1 MHTLQKSLVL
11 VTSALSISLCAYSA
25 LTASPA
31 FAADAPAATPAASP
45 AAKGGGG
52 IGVVDPDKVV
62 KAYPKAEQLAK
73 DLKKEEDRV
82 HKMIEDGNR
91 QLEEAKTARKP
102 PAELEGLQKRLQET
116 IDTEVKKVQLR
127 AQSLE
132 TQLESDVQK
141 AIKDEA
147 ASRKLDIVLLKPV
160 VFMGGIDLTDSVMK
174 RLAAAAPAAAGKPAA
189 TK

>member
-11 VTSALSISLCAYSA
+11 VTSALSLTLCAF
-25 LTASPA
+25 PA
-31 FAADAPAATPAASP
+31 FAADAPAAPAATT

-62 KAYPKAEQLAK
+62 KAYPRAEQLAK

-91 QLEEAKTARKP
+91 QLEEAKTAHKP
-102 PAELEGLQKRLQET
+102 PAELEGLQRRLQES
-116 IDTEVKKVQLR
+116 IDTEVKKVQGR

-132 TQLESDVQK
+132 TQLESDVQN
-141 AIKDEA
+141 AIKAEA
-147 ASRKLDIVLLKPV
+147 AARKLDIVLLKPV

-174 RLAAAAPAAAGKPAA
+174 RLAAAPAAAAKPA

>member
-11 VTSALSISLCAYSA
+11 VTSALSISLCANTA
-25 LTASPA
+25 LTASAA
-31 FAADAPAATPAASP
+31 FAADAPAAPAATPAAK
-45 AAKGGGG
+45 AGGG

-62 KAYPKAEQLAK
+62 KAYPRAEQLAK

-91 QLEEAKTARKP
+91 QLEEAKTAHKP
-102 PAELEGLQKRLQET
+102 PAELEGLQRRLQET
-116 IDTEVKKVQLR
+116 IDTEVKKVQGR

-132 TQLESDVQK
+132 TQLESDVQN
-141 AIKDEA
+141 AIKAEA
-147 ASRKLDIVLLKPV
+147 AARKLDIVLLKPV

-174 RLAAAAPAAAGKPAA
+174 RLAQAAPAAAKPA

>member
-11 VTSALSISLCAYSA
+11 VTSALSISFCANLA

-31 FAADAPAATPAASP
+31 FAADAPAAPAATP

-91 QLEEAKTARKP
+91 QLEEAKTAHKP
-102 PAELEGLQKRLQET
+102 PAELEGLQRRLQET
-116 IDTEVKKVQLR
+116 IDTEVKKVQGR

-132 TQLESDVQK
+132 TQLESDVQN
-141 AIKDEA
+141 AIKAEA
-147 ASRKLDIVLLKPV
+147 AARKLDIVLLKPV

-174 RLAAAAPAAAGKPAA
+174 RLAQAAPAAAKPA

>member
-11 VTSALSISLCAYSA
+11 VTSAFSISLCAGLA
-25 LTASPA
+25 LTASQA
-31 FAADAPAATPAASP
+31 FAADAPAAPAAAP
-45 AAKGGGG
+45 KGGGG

-91 QLEEAKTARKP
+91 DLEKAKTDHKP
-102 PAELEGLQKRLQET
+102 PAELEGLQRRLQES
-116 IDTEVKKVQLR
+116 IDTEVKKVQAR

-132 TQLESDVQK
+132 TQLESDVQN
-141 AIKDEA
+141 AIKAEA
-147 ASRKLDIVLLKPV
+147 AARKLDIVLLKPV

-174 RLAAAAPAAAGKPAA
+174 RLAAAPAAAAKPA

>member
-11 VTSALSISLCAYSA
+11 VTSALSLTLSA
-25 LTASPA
+25 FPA
-31 FAADAPAATPAASP
+31 FAADAPAAPAAP
-45 AAKGGGG
+45 AVKTGGGG

-73 DLKKEEDRV
+73 DLKSEEDRV

-91 QLEEAKTARKP
+91 QLEKAKTDHKP
-102 PAELEGLQKRLQET
+102 PAELEGLQRRLQES
-116 IDTEVKKVQLR
+116 IDKEVKQVQSR

-132 TQLESDVQK
+132 TQLETDVQN
-141 AIKDEA
+141 AIKAEA
-147 ASRKLDIVLLKPV
+147 AARKLDIVLLKPV

-174 RLAAAAPAAAGKPAA
+174 RLAASTAASKPA

>member
-1 MHTLQKSLVL
+1 MYTLQKSLVL
-11 VTSALSISLCAYSA
+11 VTSALSISLCANAA
-25 LTASPA
+25 LTVSAA
-31 FAADAPAATPAASP
+31 NAADAPAAPAATPAV
-45 AAKGGGG
+45 KTGGG

-91 QLEEAKTARKP
+91 QLEEAKTAHKP
-102 PAELEGLQKRLQET
+102 PAELEGLQRRLQET
-116 IDTEVKKVQLR
+116 IDTEVKKVQGR

-132 TQLESDVQK
+132 TQLESDVQN
-141 AIKDEA
+141 AIKAEA
-147 ASRKLDIVLLKPV
+147 AARKLDIVLLKPV

-174 RLAAAAPAAAGKPAA
+174 RLAAAAPQAAKPA

>member
-11 VTSALSISLCAYSA
+11 VTSVLSLSINAF
-25 LTASPA
+25 PA
-31 FAADAPAATPAASP
+31 FAADAAAAPAAAPV
-45 AAKGGGG
+45 AKSGGGG

-91 QLEEAKTARKP
+91 ELEKAKTDRKP
-102 PAELEGLQKRLQET
+102 PAELEGLQRRLQES
-116 IDTEVKKVQLR
+116 IDTEVKKVQGR

-132 TQLESDVQK
+132 TQLESDVQN
-141 AIKDEA
+141 AIKAEA
-147 ASRKLDIVLLKPV
+147 AARKLDIVLLKPV

-174 RLAAAAPAAAGKPAA
+174 RLAAAGAPAAAKPA

>member
-11 VTSALSISLCAYSA
+11 VTSALS
-25 LTASPA
+25 LTLAAFPA
-31 FAADAPAATPAASP
+31 FAADAPAAPAATPAV
-45 AAKGGGG
+45 KTGGGG

-102 PAELEGLQKRLQET
+102 PAELEGLQRRLQET
-116 IDTEVKKVQLR
+116 IDKEVKQVQGR

-132 TQLESDVQK
+132 TQLESDVQN
-141 AIKDEA
+141 AIKAEA
-147 ASRKLDIVLLKPV
+147 AARKLDIVLLKPV

-174 RLAAAAPAAAGKPAA
+174 RLAAAAPAASKPAA
-189 TK
+189 K

>member
-11 VTSALSISLCAYSA
+11 VTSALSLSLSAAY
-25 LTASPA
+25 
-31 FAADAPAATPAASP
+31 AADAPAAPAAQPP
-45 AAKGGGG
+45 AKSVGGG

-91 QLEEAKTARKP
+91 QLEEAKTAHKP
-102 PAELEGLQKRLQET
+102 PAELEGLQRRLQES
-116 IDTEVKKVQLR
+116 IDTEVKKVQGR

-132 TQLESDVQK
+132 TQLESDVQN
-141 AIKDEA
+141 AIKAEA
-147 ASRKLDIVLLKPV
+147 AARKLDIVLLKPV

-174 RLAAAAPAAAGKPAA
+174 RLAAAAPAAPAKT

>member
-1 MHTLQKSLVL
+1 MHTSQKSLVL
-11 VTSALSISLCAYSA
+11 VTSALSLTLGASLA
-25 LTASPA
+25 LTAPA
-31 FAADAPAATPAASP
+31 FAADAPATPAATPAA
-45 AAKGGGG
+45 KTGGG

-91 QLEEAKTARKP
+91 ALEEAKTAHKP
-102 PAELEGLQKRLQET
+102 PAELEGLQRRLQET
-116 IDTEVKKVQLR
+116 IDTEVKKVQGR

-132 TQLESDVQK
+132 TQLESDVQN
-141 AIKDEA
+141 AIKAEA

-160 VFMGGIDLTDSVMK
+160 VFMGGIDLTESVMK
-174 RLAAAAPAAAGKPAA
+174 RLAAAAPAAAKPA